1 MNDNIV
7 RKAIF
12 RIRDRVLPRHTGLE
26 AQETIRKALESD
38 EPLMIAR
45 FGAVEVKAVLYGILP
60 PPINICLENYVYSH
74 MGQNAGFFPVNSTML
89 ERFKDLML
97 HDMADVDILASWRPE
112 EIFFKKRMPDVYR
125 IGLMDLQPHENSD
138 SLWTAALRE
147 KKVLVVHPFAKT
159 IERQYN
165 ENRTRLFKNRDILPE
180 FASLTTIAAVQSIA
194 GNRTAFANWFDAL
207 AWMEEK
213 IDCCEFDVALI
224 GCGAY
229 GFPLAAYCKRIGKK
243 AIHVGGALQLIF
255 GIKGKR
261 WDNWSLYNEYW
272 VSPSEA
278 ERPEGLQNV
287 EGGCYW

>member
-45 FGAVEVKAVLYGILP
+45 FGAVEIKAVLYGILP

-138 SLWTAALRE
+138 SLWTEALRG

-159 IERQYN
+159 IERQ
-165 ENRTRLFKNRDILPE
+165 
-180 FASLTTIAAVQSIA
+180 S
-194 GNRTAFANWFDAL
+194 
-207 AWMEEK
+207 
-213 IDCCEFDVALI
+213 
-224 GCGAY
+224 
-229 GFPLAAYCKRIGKK
+229 
-243 AIHVGGALQLIF
+243 H
-255 GIKGKR
+255 
-261 WDNWSLYNEYW
+261 
-272 VSPSEA
+272 
-278 ERPEGLQNV
+278 
-287 EGGCYW
+287 